1 MKKRPTP
8 EQQRARQMADL
19 VPKAPS
25 RNLKRL
31 AAHACCQALLNVTRN
46 KGRQLRLV

>member
-1 MKKRPTP
+1 MKKRAAI
-8 EQQRARQMADL
+8 EQDRARRFAEA
-19 VPKAPS
+19 VPKAPT

-31 AAHACCQALLNVTRN
+31 AAHACCQALLQVTKN